1 VRSIRLGCYALEPV
15 DELERPATS
24 PSQRGRFANRPLCGT
39 LPDVS
44 DGTKDAATFYAGL
57 PTKRVAAG
65 LICRDSKGRVLLVRP
80 TYGATWLVPG
90 GVVETNESP
99 AAAAARE
106 AREELGLEL
115 AVGRLLVVDWL
126 PPRFPKTEGL
136 MFLFDGGML
145 DESAIARFLLPE
157 DEIADWEFVEP
168 ADVAARAS
176 SSLGTRIEEAL
187 ASLSAGDTRYL
198 ESGARSDPGQA
209 ACLPSGVSQ
218 VGSERRRVTR

>member
-1 VRSIRLGCYALEPV
+1 M

-24 PSQRGRFANRPLCGT
+24 PSQRGQFANRPLCGT

-44 DGTKDAATFYAGL
+44 DGTKDTATFYAGL
-57 PTKRVAAG
+57 PTKRIAAG

-80 TYGATWLVPG
+80 TYLATWLVPG
-90 GVVETNESP
+90 GVVEANESP

-126 PPRFPKTEGL
+126 RPRFPKTEGL

-145 DESAIARFLLPE
+145 DESATARFLLPA
-157 DEIADWEFVEP
+157 DEIADWELVEP
-168 ADVAARAS
+168 ADVAARVS
-176 SSLGTRIEEAL
+176 SSLATRIEEAM

-198 ESGARSDPGQA
+198 E
-209 ACLPSGVSQ
+209 LP
-218 VGSERRRVTR
+218 